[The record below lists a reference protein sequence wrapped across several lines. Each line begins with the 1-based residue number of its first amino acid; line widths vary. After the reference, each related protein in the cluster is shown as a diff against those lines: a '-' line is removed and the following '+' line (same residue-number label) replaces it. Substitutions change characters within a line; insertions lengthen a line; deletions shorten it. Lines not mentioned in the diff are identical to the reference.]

1 MKWTCDQYGWYMV
14 PVGIKIIYLKPDGA
28 DRGMRLYSN
37 INGNFYF
44 YDHYGGTKRM
54 TVIAIP
60 LYLVKHL
67 HLIYI
72 DTNKW

>member
-1 MKWTCDQYGWYMV
+1 MV
-14 PVGIKIIYLKPDGA
+14 PEGFKIIHLKPDGA

-37 INGNFYF
+37 INGNFYI

-54 TVIAIP
+54 TVIAIS

-67 HLIYI
+67 HLMYI
-72 DTNKW
+72 GINKW

>member
-1 MKWTCDQYGWYMV
+1 MV
-14 PVGIKIIYLKPDGA
+14 PEGIKIIHLKPDGA

-37 INGNFYF
+37 INGNFYV

-54 TVIAIP
+54 TVIAIS

-67 HLIYI
+67 HLMYI
-72 DTNKW
+72 GINEW